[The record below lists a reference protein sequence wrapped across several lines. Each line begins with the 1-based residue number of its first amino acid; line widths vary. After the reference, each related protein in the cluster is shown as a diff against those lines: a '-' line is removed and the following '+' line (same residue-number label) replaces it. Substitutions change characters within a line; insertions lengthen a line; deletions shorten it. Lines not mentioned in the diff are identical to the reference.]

1 VSTRAIVTIVDGKDT
16 QRIYAHGDGYPAGVG
31 QLVKY
36 FAAIAPG
43 IDMNSEFKKRI
54 PNQKWSPY
62 AHVANVSTHTNKFT
76 AGLLGYLWQKGYT
89 GAYLTDRNP
98 LTEEP
103 TDIDWHYIVTLPGD
117 YGSSV
122 KPKLQVYRGE
132 DKGFKELPDVEW
144 ESYDGKT
151 PYWVERKQHEA
162 AEKKRKATG
171 LKVPAVKPRAKKLR
185 VINTGTGALLYG
197 LKRSRR

>member
-1 VSTRAIVTIVDGKDT
+1 MSTRAIITITDGKKT
-16 QRIYAHGDGYPAGVG
+16 QRIYAHGDGYPSGVG

-36 FAAIAPG
+36 FTNIAPG
-43 IDMNSEFKKRI
+43 IDRNSGFKKYV

-62 AHVANVSTHTNKFT
+62 ASVSNVSTHTGKFV

-89 GAYLTDRNP
+89 GAYLTDRDP
-98 LTEEP
+98 ITEEP

-117 YGSSV
+117 YGTRA

-132 DKGFKELPDVEW
+132 LKGFKELPNVEW
-144 ESYDGKT
+144 ESSDGET

-162 AEKKRKATG
+162 AEKKR
-171 LKVPAVKPRAKKLR
+171 LKVPAVKPSRAKKLR
-185 VINTGTGALLYG
+185 VINTSTGALLYG
-197 LKRSRR
+197 LKRSRK